1 MTGFDDV
8 VHEYPR
14 YPARDWDG
22 VYRVP
27 TDPTFDKRDASFCEG
42 VRQLGDSLRGTDGGE
57 DEEEPRS
64 WVREEEEQEGPI
76 IDWLGDGGSSSPM
89 CGTSVVAG
97 APPEDEIVWG
107 ELYLHLRRVR
117 RARRR
122 RMEQAWGIVR
132 EICLVRKR
140 KGKRKRFLPILRE
153 HLEASYDMTA
163 RLMDLH
169 IYHPSNRL
177 VLEMIV
183 LREVCCC
190 LSMELQPEL
199 KVDLGRLIDTAGVQG
214 DGLGNIVPRYPRL
227 LPQIL
232 DGRAGLLLA
241 NGSGDTPSPW
251 HRLLELA
258 AVLLNEGYPW
268 GVSIPRLTEEA
279 AIARIGNLWKN
290 LESACRTLHP
300 EEWAYAGGALST
312 IPKLVGLNRDD

>member
-8 VHEYPR
+8 VHGYPR

-27 TDPTFDKRDASFCEG
+27 TDPTFDKRDASFCES

-57 DEEEPRS
+57 DEEEPAY
-64 WVREEEEQEGPI
+64 WVPEEEPVI
-76 IDWLGDGGSSSPM
+76 NPNWLGDGGSSSPM

-97 APPEDEIVWG
+97 APPDDEIVWG
-107 ELYLHLRRVR
+107 ELYLHLRRIR

-132 EICLVRKR
+132 EIGEVRKR
-140 KGKRKRFLPILRE
+140 KGKRMRLLPPLRE

-163 RLMDLH
+163 RLMDLR

-177 VLEMIV
+177 VLEMIA
-183 LREVCCC
+183 LREVC
-190 LSMELQPEL
+190 LRLPMRLQPEL
-199 KVDLGRLIDTAGVQG
+199 KVDLGRFIGTTGVSW
-214 DGLGNIVPRYPRL
+214 DRFGNESPTHYPSL
-227 LPQIL
+227 LSQIL
-232 DGRAGLLLA
+232 DGKAGLLLA
-241 NGSGDTPSPW
+241 NGFGDMPSPW
-251 HRLLELA
+251 HRLLELT
-258 AVLLNEGYPW
+258 AVLLNEWYPW
-268 GVSIPRLTEEA
+268 GVSIPPFTEEVVVE
-279 AIARIGNLWKN
+279 RIRGLWTN